1 MNQEQFLIY
10 QLQQQGLAVAPDKV
24 QHSPTWKYLGWQISD
39 SIIRPQKLTICNK
52 IATLN
57 DIQKLMGDLQWL
69 RLIVRISNEQLEVLR
84 PLLKGTDPAAPV
96 QLS

>member
-1 MNQEQFLIY
+1 MQQIKQTVMERGIKSEAARTINQARVLIY

-24 QHSPTWKYLGWQISD
+24 QRSPTWKYLGWQISD

-57 DIQKLMGDLQWL
+57 DIQKLMGDLQ
-69 RLIVRISNEQLEVLR
+69 
-84 PLLKGTDPAAPV
+84 
-96 QLS
+96 